1 MQPSRRPC
9 RHQRQKVTSPKPR
22 PTMIKRRA
30 LLWVVFV
37 PAGTARE
44 VLAYRLSEAGT
55 LATAAH
61 LGQSRAMGPQVPP
74 EAG

>member
-1 MQPSRRPC
+1 
-9 RHQRQKVTSPKPR
+9 
-22 PTMIKRRA
+22 MIPRRA

-37 PAGTARE
+37 AAGTARE
-44 VLAYRLSEAGT
+44 VLAYHLSEAGT
-55 LATAAH
+55 LATAAD